1 LFKLCKWN
9 SAGIYTLLCWVGLS
23 NLFCFC
29 SHTLFCSTATS
40 VQASPCQKCSVGCQV
55 AQARTAHCLLI
66 NRVFFAGYCSLMH
79 HHLIIAEA
87 HKRYG
92 GMGTLLVNKV
102 CQQYSTNFHI
112 SSLQTSDI
120 QSYKSILMHNIIPK
134 IFLRYLQSQL
144 TNLAS

>member
-1 LFKLCKWN
+1 
-9 SAGIYTLLCWVGLS
+9 
-23 NLFCFC
+23 
-29 SHTLFCSTATS
+29 
-40 VQASPCQKCSVGCQV
+40 
-55 AQARTAHCLLI
+55 
-66 NRVFFAGYCSLMH
+66 MH